1 MVITVILSV
10 GCLLMFKAFYVYYT
24 LCPSYMMILL
34 PAAFII
40 NVRLHMSVLL
50 SIHLS
55 AYKYVYMLILTARYC
70 DGVLEWVTKNL
81 IPHCYIDKPV
91 GVILLNR
98 GSSG

>member
-1 MVITVILSV
+1 MYKLLAALMWILMVITVILSV

-24 LCPSYMMILL
+24 LCPSYMMILR

-55 AYKYVYMLILTARYC
+55 AYKYVYMLILTTRYC
-70 DGVLEWVTKNL
+70 DGG
-81 IPHCYIDKPV
+81 IRV
-91 GVILLNR
+91 GNWKYPQYWNAII
-98 GSSG
+98 

>member
-1 MVITVILSV
+1 
-10 GCLLMFKAFYVYYT
+10 
-24 LCPSYMMILL
+24 MMILL

-70 DGVLEWVTKNL
+70 DGVLEWVTEN
-81 IPHCYIDKPV
+81 IHNI
-91 GVILLNR
+91 GMLLFNSR
-98 GSSG
+98 LLYR